1 MKLHNYIITMARR
14 WATFQAVGC
23 LVQSYF
29 PYRLVKRQCYYF
41 VHLQLHPQ
49 QANGISQ
56 NEKFAKAIDTEAAPQ
71 CATRGNKVT

>member
-1 MKLHNYIITMARR
+1 MMARR

-29 PYRLVKRQCYYF
+29 PYRLVKRQYYHF

-56 NEKFAKAIDTEAAPQ
+56 NEKFAKPSILRLLHNALPVEI
-71 CATRGNKVT
+71 K